1 MNNSKAI
8 FHDFVRQITLTDD
21 AEEISAITHLVFE
34 KLFDITRTDIL
45 REKELLLS
53 DAQKT
58 FLKDVIRRINDHE
71 PVQYILGEAL
81 FFGRNFLVNPSV
93 LIPRPETEEL
103 IREILAYV
111 KAHSKKATVKILDI
125 GTGSGCIPVT
135 LSLEIPRCEVYATD
149 ISQDAIHVAK
159 LNSKIHR
166 ANVSF
171 VLNDILKEDI
181 PFPSLDVVVSNPP
194 YITFSEKG
202 EIKSNVVDHEP
213 HLALFVP
220 ENDALIFYKVL
231 AVKGFNAL
239 KNQGLLCVEINE
251 RFGREVS
258 EIFSKAGF
266 REVKILKDISGKD
279 RIVSGTK

>member
-21 AEEISAITHLVFE
+21 AEEISAITYLVFE

-279 RIVSGTK
+279 RVVSGTK